1 MRIVLV
7 HPRIPGNT
15 ASIGRLCAA
24 TETPLTLV
32 KPLFSLDE
40 GRVRRAGLDYWPW
53 IDLTVVDDW
62 RDALAGPGRPWL
74 FTAGTRRLYTD
85 VTYGDDDVLVFG
97 REDLGLEPE
106 ILAAYPDN
114 HVSIPMVSPHVRS
127 LNLAQCAAVGLYEAW
142 RQRERTPPMRSDD
155 DADEGT
161 ADAAAWLARVEPEL
175 ALAQA
180 AWQGGNAGK
189 GRVASRRAA
198 GMALKAWLAQQPR
211 AHYGKNFMH
220 HLNALAD
227 DEGVPQAEREAAW
240 RLAARPRPEGGF
252 AVPIPERLTPME
264 DAALII
270 AYCRAALGA

>member
-1 MRIVLV
+1 M
-7 HPRIPGNT
+7 
-15 ASIGRLCAA
+15 
-24 TETPLTLV
+24 
-32 KPLFSLDE
+32 
-40 GRVRRAGLDYWPW
+40 
-53 IDLTVVDDW
+53 
-62 RDALAGPGRPWL
+62 
-74 FTAGTRRLYTD
+74 
-85 VTYGDDDVLVFG
+85 TYGEDDVLVFG

-227 DEGVPQAEREAAW
+227 DEGMPQAEREAAW
-240 RLAARPRPEGGF
+240 RLAA
-252 AVPIPERLTPME
+252 
-264 DAALII
+264 
-270 AYCRAALGA
+270 